1 MHYREFQPQ
10 PSLARFIECFW
21 TLESE
26 SNLSESEPDSILPDG
41 CVELIL
47 NFSAPFR
54 ELKEGGK
61 EEEQPVHFVVGQMT
75 HPVSIAPTGAVKLLG
90 IRFHPGGTLPFFRIP
105 MHELTNQIVELNSID
120 GKLAAKIVVAASS
133 SPTPSL
139 QIAAIEACLADRANS
154 CDSDSGITGLA
165 ASAVRLGGRITVEK
179 LSESA
184 GIIGRQMERR
194 FLREI
199 GIGPKLFCRILRFQQ
214 VFRAVEHESMGWAA
228 IAAECGYY
236 DQAHLIRDFQQFA
249 RQTPAVFL
257 TQSGQLTEAFTRK
270 HRGSQ

>member
-1 MHYREFQPQ
+1 MRYREFQPQ
-10 PSLARFIECFW
+10 PSLAPFIECFW

-26 SNLSESEPDSILPDG
+26 SKLSESEPDSILPDG

-61 EEEQPVHFVVGQMT
+61 TEQQPAHFVVGQMT

-90 IRFHPGGTLPFFRIP
+90 VRFHPGGTIPFFRIP

-120 GKLAAKIVVAASS
+120 ARLAAKMVFAASS
-133 SPTPSL
+133 STTPTL
-139 QIAAIEACLADRANS
+139 QIAAIEACLAERTGS
-154 CDSDSGITGLA
+154 CASYSEITDLA
-165 ASAVRLGGRITVEK
+165 ANAVRLGGRITVDQ

-184 GIIGRQMERR
+184 GMSGRQLERR

-214 VFRAVEHESMGWAA
+214 VFRAVENEAMGWAA

-249 RQTPAVFL
+249 HQTPAVFL
-257 TQSGQLTEAFTRK
+257 TQSGQLTGAFTRK

>member
-1 MHYREFQPQ
+1 MHYREFQPR
-10 PSLARFIECFW
+10 PLLARFIECFW

-54 ELKEGGK
+54 ELKEDGK
-61 EEEQPVHFVVGQMT
+61 EEQQPAHFVVGQMT
-75 HPVSIAPTGAVKLLG
+75 RPVSIAPTGAVKLLG
-90 IRFHPGGTLPFFRIP
+90 VRFHPGGTIPFFRVP
-105 MHELTNQIVELNSID
+105 MHELTNQIVELNAID
-120 GKLAAKIVVAASS
+120 AGLATKLVFAASS
-133 SPTPSL
+133 STTPSL
-139 QIAAIEACLADRANS
+139 QIAAIEACLADHVG
-154 CDSDSGITGLA
+154 SGDYSAITGLA
-165 ASAVRLGGRITVEK
+165 ANAVRLGGRITVDQ

-184 GIIGRQMERR
+184 GMSGRQLERR

-199 GIGPKLFCRILRFQQ
+199 GIGPKVFCRILRFQQ
-214 VFRAVEHESMGWAA
+214 VFRAVENESMGWAG

-257 TQSGQLTEAFTRK
+257 TRSGQLTEAFTRK
-270 HRGSQ
+270 HRRSQ